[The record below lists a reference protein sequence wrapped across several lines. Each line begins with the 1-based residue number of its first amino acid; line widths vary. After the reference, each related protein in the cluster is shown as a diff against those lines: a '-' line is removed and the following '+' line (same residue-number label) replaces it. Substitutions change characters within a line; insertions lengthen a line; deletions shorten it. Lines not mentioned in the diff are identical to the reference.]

1 MHQMIE
7 DNLCVRLEA
16 LVRNV
21 LLSPSRK
28 LNIRRRL
35 SVFMLLWCQ
44 FIGMIIF
51 AVLLERRVSAFVLA
65 AVFRIA

>member
-16 LVRNV
+16 LVRDV
-21 LLSPSRK
+21 LWSPSRK

-35 SVFMLLWCQ
+35 SVFMLCGANYWHEYLS
-44 FIGMIIF
+44 GLTLVEV
-51 AVLLERRVSAFVLA
+51 AA
-65 AVFRIA
+65 AV

>member
-35 SVFMLLWCQ
+35 SVFMPLWCQ

-51 AVLLERRVSAFVLA
+51 AVKNLYFL
-65 AVFRIA
+65 I

>member
-44 FIGMIIF
+44 FIGMNISVVKI
-51 AVLLERRVSAFVLA
+51 VYPKHKTRQLRRVG
-65 AVFRIA
+65 

>member
-51 AVLLERRVSAFVLA
+51 AVLRFSMIIFSAVYA
-65 AVFRIA
+65 RIL